1 VTAIQALT
9 EPESNHALGASS
21 RCEGLYAG
29 VISDEASLKG
39 GRMSNA
45 QVDPRQLQVDN
56 PICPKCGRPMVIV
69 RIEPD
74 EPGHQKRTYEC
85 SECELVE
92 NLIVKH
98 R

>member
-1 VTAIQALT
+1 
-9 EPESNHALGASS
+9 
-21 RCEGLYAG
+21 
-29 VISDEASLKG
+29 
-39 GRMSNA
+39 
-45 QVDPRQLQVDN
+45 
-56 PICPKCGRPMVIV
+56 MVIV

>member
-1 VTAIQALT
+1 
-9 EPESNHALGASS
+9 
-21 RCEGLYAG
+21 
-29 VISDEASLKG
+29 
-39 GRMSNA
+39 MSNA

-74 EPGHQKRTYEC
+74 EAGHQKRTYEC

-92 NLIVKH
+92 NLIVKAPLKLRSH
-98 R
+98 VCNGVFPTGMRISTSAR

>member
-1 VTAIQALT
+1 
-9 EPESNHALGASS
+9 
-21 RCEGLYAG
+21 
-29 VISDEASLKG
+29 
-39 GRMSNA
+39 MSNA

-85 SECELVE
+85 PSVSSS
-92 NLIVKH
+92 
-98 R
+98 RT